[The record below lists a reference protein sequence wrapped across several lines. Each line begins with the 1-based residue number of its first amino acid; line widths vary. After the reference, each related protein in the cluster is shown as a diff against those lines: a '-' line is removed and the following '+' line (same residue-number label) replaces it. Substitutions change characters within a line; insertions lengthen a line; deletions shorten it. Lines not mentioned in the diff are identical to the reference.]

1 MGLLDKLTGTKYPDS
16 GVVPLPTMELRA
28 ALLALNESDV
38 PFRVRNAI
46 PAEKADLVAECQIR
60 LLRRGSSRYL
70 AAPRRPHTTGLRHT

>member
-1 MGLLDKLTGTKYPDS
+1 MGLLDKLTGTKYPDG

-28 ALLALNESDV
+28 ALLALNGPDV

-60 LLRRGSSRYL
+60 RLGVTLKTRMRMVPEKREVRFL
-70 AAPRRPHTTGLRHT
+70 DE